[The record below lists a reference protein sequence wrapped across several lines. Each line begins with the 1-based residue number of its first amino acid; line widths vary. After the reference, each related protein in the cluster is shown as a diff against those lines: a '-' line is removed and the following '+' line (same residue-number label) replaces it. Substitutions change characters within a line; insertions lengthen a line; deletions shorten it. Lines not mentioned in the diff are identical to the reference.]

1 MYLQHCSL
9 HTETEQES
17 PGNEGAEEEA
27 LGAAEAEGSF
37 REQPEAEQQA
47 LRAKVAELQEA
58 NQELCEELQKTKH
71 DYSMA
76 AGALSAV
83 QRQLEIQESQLRR
96 TRSEKETL
104 QKELRERE
112 NQLQAMSAKFC
123 SLREEWKHAE
133 MMATMERENCSL
145 RQTVTK
151 QESQLAEQNQVIS
164 DLQSAVSQLQAKVL
178 VNEYH
183 IQEQQRA
190 QEAIQSQA
198 DLLQHTEQQTKVALQ
213 SITSRFE
220 RYRSKIIQATFS
232 AAGSKCPQAELT
244 DEEVLEAMQKII
256 NERMEFH
263 QMLKQKG
270 VKVPSL
276 YSPDTPTSAL
286 ANSRSSRKS
295 PQK

>member
-1 MYLQHCSL
+1 
-9 HTETEQES
+9 T
-17 PGNEGAEEEA
+17 
-27 LGAAEAEGSF
+27 
-37 REQPEAEQQA
+37 
-47 LRAKVAELQEA
+47 
-58 NQELCEELQKTKH
+58 
-71 DYSMA
+71 
-76 AGALSAV
+76 GALSAL

-96 TRSEKETL
+96 TESEKETL

-112 NQLQAMSAKFC
+112 KQLQAMSAKFC
-123 SLREEWKHAE
+123 SLREERKHGE
-133 MMATMERENCSL
+133 MMATIERENCSL
-145 RQTVTK
+145 RQTVTQ
-151 QESQLAEQNQVIS
+151 QESKLAEQNQLIS

-198 DLLQHTEQQTKVALQ
+198 DLLQHMEQQTKVALQ
-213 SITSRFE
+213 SISSRFE

-270 VKVPSL
+270 VK
-276 YSPDTPTSAL
+276 
-286 ANSRSSRKS
+286 
-295 PQK
+295 